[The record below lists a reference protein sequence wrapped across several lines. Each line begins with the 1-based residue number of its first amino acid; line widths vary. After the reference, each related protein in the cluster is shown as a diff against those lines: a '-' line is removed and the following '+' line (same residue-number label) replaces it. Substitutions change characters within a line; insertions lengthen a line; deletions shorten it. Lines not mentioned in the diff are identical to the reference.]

1 VSEEAKAALAAVF
14 REEWPR
20 LVGAALRITG
30 DLQAAEDSAQETLL
44 AALDRWPLQGVP
56 DRPGAWLMTVCRN
69 RARNL
74 VRDCGRAQQR
84 AESMRPLLAGQQRQG
99 DDVPEIADDRLRL
112 IAMCCHPLLSAD
124 AQVALTLRLVAGLT
138 TEEIARGF
146 HLPATAIAQR
156 IVRAKRVL
164 KEHRVVFGAGD
175 PDVRDRLRSILDVIY
190 LVFNEGYLPAAGQTV
205 TRGDLAS
212 EARRL
217 ACLLT
222 ELLPGEPEPQ
232 ALRALL
238 SFQLSRWPTRAG
250 PDGTLLT
257 LDAQD
262 RAQWDR
268 ELIAD
273 GARALELARRGERG
287 PLLLQA
293 ELAGCHASAATF
305 AATDW
310 GAILA
315 LYDELLA
322 VQDTP
327 VVALNRAVAVAM
339 AAGLAAALPLLDRLA
354 EDPALRGSHRVWAV
368 RADVHL
374 RAGQT
379 RAALADYERA
389 LDLVTNE
396 AERRYLTTARH
407 LAEEED
413 PMPAFRKSPPGLI
426 ARFDDLPS
434 SPGTPTASSCS
445 VIPSACCGEHVH
457 GTARGLAHPA
467 AGRGRPGGVPRP
479 LRRRA
484 VRADA
489 WPADERVHR
498 RPAVPCLRRRRHR
511 RVGAQVT
518 HLGRTAPR
526 QETEEE
532 GLRPICRT
540 LSTP

>member
-1 VSEEAKAALAAVF
+1 MSEETEAALAAVF
-14 REEWPR
+14 RGEWPR
-20 LVGAALRITG
+20 LVGAAMRITG
-30 DLQAAEDSAQETLL
+30 DLQAAEDSVQETLL
-44 AALDRWPLQGVP
+44 VALDRWPLQGVP

-74 VRDCGRAQQR
+74 VRDSGRAEQR

-99 DDVPEIADDRLRL
+99 DDQPEIADDRLRL

-138 TEEIARGF
+138 TEEIARGC

-156 IVRAKRVL
+156 IVRAKRIL
-164 KEHRVVFGAGD
+164 KEHRVVFSAGD

-250 PDGTLLT
+250 PDGALLT

-262 RAQWDR
+262 RTQWDR
-268 ELIAD
+268 DLIAD
-273 GARALELARRGERG
+273 GARALELARQGERG
-287 PLLLQA
+287 PLLIQA
-293 ELAGCHASAATF
+293 ELAGCHATAPTF

-310 GAILA
+310 DAILA
-315 LYDELLA
+315 RYDELLA
-322 VQDTP
+322 IQDTP

-339 AAGLAAALPLLDRLA
+339 AAGPAAALPLLDRLA
-354 EDPALRGSHRVWAV
+354 EDPALRGSHRIWAV

-379 RAALADYERA
+379 RAALADYDRA

-396 AERRYLTTARH
+396 AERRYLSTARH
-407 LAEEED
+407 QAEED

-426 ARFDDLPS
+426 ARFDELAQLAGDADRKLMFGYPVCVLRGNMFMGLHQDS
-434 SPGTPTASSCS
+434 LILRLAEADRAEFLGRYD
-445 VIPSACCGEHVH
+445 
-457 GTARGLAHPA
+457 ARLFEPMP
-467 AGRGRPGGVPRP
+467 GRPMKEYVVVPP
-479 LRRRA
+479 ALVDDDDAIGEWVRRSRTCA
-484 VRADA
+484 EQL
-489 WPADERVHR
+489 PAKK
-498 RPAVPCLRRRRHR
+498 PKKK
-511 RVGAQVT
+511 G
-518 HLGRTAPR
+518 
-526 QETEEE
+526 
-532 GLRPICRT
+532 
-540 LSTP
+540 